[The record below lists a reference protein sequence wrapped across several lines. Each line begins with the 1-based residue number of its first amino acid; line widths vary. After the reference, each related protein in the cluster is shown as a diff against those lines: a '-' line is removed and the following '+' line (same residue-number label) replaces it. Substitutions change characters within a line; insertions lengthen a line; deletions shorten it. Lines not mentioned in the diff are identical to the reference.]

1 MLRGPGERVCLVSPS
16 PDDTTPAKVGDWLPL
31 PCFLRPTLLG
41 IGNTRWRSGWG
52 KIHTAERG
60 WSSAPSFVQSTPF
73 PQNKQD
79 TVSAAATETSAT
91 CSHAQPHRH
100 HRTACPTGVGGWGGS
115 CCETSACTWTCWSH
129 REEGACEA
137 FLGLVGVMF
146 SIVSH
151 RLPPFSG

>member
-1 MLRGPGERVCLVSPS
+1 MLRGPGECVCLVSPS

-100 HRTACPTGVGGWGGS
+100 HHTACPTGVGGWGELLWDVCLHMNLLESQGGRGM
-115 CCETSACTWTCWSH
+115 WS
-129 REEGACEA
+129 
-137 FLGLVGVMF
+137 
-146 SIVSH
+146 
-151 RLPPFSG
+151 FSGFGWSNVFYC